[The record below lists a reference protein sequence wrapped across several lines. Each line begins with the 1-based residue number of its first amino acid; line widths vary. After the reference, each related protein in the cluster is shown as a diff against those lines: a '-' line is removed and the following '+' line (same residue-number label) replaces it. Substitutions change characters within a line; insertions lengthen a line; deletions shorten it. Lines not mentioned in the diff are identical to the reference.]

1 MLDRNISSCC
11 REIFMSND
19 IRVEFPRATAP
30 GMQMSISVAKLELV
44 NFPTMGAPESECAR
58 RVYITPKGGEHG
70 TP

>member
-1 MLDRNISSCC
+1 
-11 REIFMSND
+11 MSND